1 MRCVEINSIFQEPI
15 RKMYPMHQQGV
26 LIEEYAQNYFKN
38 IPDIGDAQ
46 YVPIN
51 WTGWFCNHGYGDGT
65 QTLRQYVLDLKLPK
79 GNYFTVVQ
87 NDDGTKCD
95 DILHGIGC
103 TIFACG
109 GVGDVA
115 LPLLCDAHPERPY
128 NTTPKYLASFVG
140 SITTHQI
147 RKKMEDVIDHDPRFF
162 FGKGGSNLFRSLMG
176 DSVFALCPR
185 GYGKTSYRM
194 YEAIQLGII
203 PVYIYD
209 DEWLPYKD
217 FLNWSDFCV
226 MIQVDILL
234 SLKEILDS
242 ISEQKRLEMRANL
255 YMVQKY
261 FTMKAACEYAEA
273 RMREM

>member
-1 MRCVEINSIFQEPI
+1 
-15 RKMYPMHQQGV
+15 
-26 LIEEYAQNYFKN
+26 
-38 IPDIGDAQ
+38 
-46 YVPIN
+46 
-51 WTGWFCNHGYGDGT
+51 
-65 QTLRQYVLDLKLPK
+65 
-79 GNYFTVVQ
+79 
-87 NDDGTKCD
+87 
-95 DILHGIGC
+95 
-103 TIFACG
+103 
-109 GVGDVA
+109 
-115 LPLLCDAHPERPY
+115 
-128 NTTPKYLASFVG
+128 
-140 SITTHQI
+140 
-147 RKKMEDVIDHDPRFF
+147 
-162 FGKGGSNLFRSLMG
+162 MG